1 MTWEPDR
8 YLAFQAERD
17 RPARDLLARL
27 IGTPARVVDLGCGP
41 GNSTELLMRRFPEA
55 AVVGVDNAPEMIAA
69 ARTRLPGATFELG
82 DLADWRGGPVDLIFA
97 NAALQWV
104 PDHGAL
110 LPRLLGQLAP
120 GGTLAVQIP
129 DNLDEPSHRA
139 MRETAAAGPW
149 ADRLAGTAEGRA
161 PRHGA
166 DWYFETLRAAGAAP
180 EIWRT
185 TYHHPLAGP
194 AAVAEWFR
202 STGLRP
208 YLAPLSAP
216 EQESFLDAYRAAIAA
231 AYPVLP
237 DGVLLLPFPRL
248 FFLARV

>member
-1 MTWEPDR
+1 MTWEPER

-17 RPARDLLARL
+17 RPALDLLARL
-27 IGTPARVVDLGCGP
+27 TDAPARAADLGCGP
-41 GNSTELLMRRFPEA
+41 GNSTELLQRRFPQA
-55 AVVGVDNAPEMIAA
+55 AVVGVDSSPEMIAA
-69 ARTRLPGATFELG
+69 ARARLPGAAFELG
-82 DLADWRGGPVDLIFA
+82 DLAGWRGGPVDLIFA
-97 NAALQWV
+97 NASLQWV

-110 LPRLLGQLAP
+110 LPHLLGRLAP
-120 GGTLAVQIP
+120 GGVLAAQIP

-139 MRETAAAGPW
+139 MREVAAAGPW
-149 ADRLAGTAEGRA
+149 SARLAGAVEARA
-161 PRHGA
+161 PRHSAG
-166 DWYFETLRAAGAAP
+166 WYFETLRAAGATP

-208 YLAPLSAP
+208 YLAPLEP
-216 EQESFLDAYRAAIAA
+216 EEREAFLDAYRAAVAA

-237 DGVLLLPFPRL
+237 DGTLLLPFPRL
-248 FFLARV
+248 FLLARV